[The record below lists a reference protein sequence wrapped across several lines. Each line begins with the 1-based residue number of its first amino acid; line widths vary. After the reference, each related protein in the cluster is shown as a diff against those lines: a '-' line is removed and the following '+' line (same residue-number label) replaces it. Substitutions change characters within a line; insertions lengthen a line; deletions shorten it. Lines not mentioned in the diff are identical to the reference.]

1 MTRIDGLGPL
11 ETSRTQHG
19 AAAQGVD
26 RANGGAR
33 ELDQTGGRQDEISLS
48 WRARNVAGAAAAVQN
63 APDVRTE
70 KVAALRAAIINGT
83 YQPDAR
89 QVAERLLASGTFDR
103 S

>member
-11 ETSRTQHG
+11 DTSRTQHG

-26 RANGGAR
+26 GANGGSR
-33 ELDQTGGRQDEISLS
+33 DVEQTGGRRDEINLS
-48 WRARNVAGAAAAVQN
+48 WRARNVAGAAAAVHN
-63 APDVRTE
+63 APEVRSE
-70 KVAALRAAIINGT
+70 KVAALRAAIANGT

-89 QVAERLLASGTFDR
+89 HIAERLLASGTFDR